1 MTLEEQKAALD
12 QLGDKINNKLNEA
25 TEKIAKGEKATSA
38 VKDELNKLI
47 EDHKTQTDAVIA
59 KHEEAA
65 GRIDSLETKL
75 QRLSKAEQEAETF
88 GSKMEKAMTET
99 LSEKGHV
106 SGIFTFEGMDTKAI
120 MLQTTALTGDVIQP
134 DRVRGIVSPMER
146 ERHIRPYMASGRTGS
161 NTVDYVEETAYTD
174 GMAGVA
180 EGAALAQSD
189 LTLEQKTAA
198 VKKVGSFV
206 TLSREM
212 LEDISGLMSYV
223 QGRLVAKY
231 NQREDTQLLAGDG
244 TGQNLAGVALN
255 ATAWA
260 DPGAISNGNAFDVLR
275 AAVKQAQVDEYFP
288 NLILVHPNELFAM
301 DTAKESTGAYL
312 LPYIFN
318 GQGHNISGIPI
329 VATTAIAPDNFL
341 IGDFQRG
348 AQIFDRREITLEI
361 ASENSDDWQKDLVS
375 AKLTT
380 RLAFPIYRP
389 DVFIKGVMSTSITAL
404 GS

>member
-180 EGAALAQSD
+180 EGRC
-189 LTLEQKTAA
+189 TCT
-198 VKKVGSFV
+198 V
-206 TLSREM
+206 
-212 LEDISGLMSYV
+212 
-223 QGRLVAKY
+223 
-231 NQREDTQLLAGDG
+231 
-244 TGQNLAGVALN
+244 
-255 ATAWA
+255 
-260 DPGAISNGNAFDVLR
+260 
-275 AAVKQAQVDEYFP
+275 
-288 NLILVHPNELFAM
+288 
-301 DTAKESTGAYL
+301 
-312 LPYIFN
+312 
-318 GQGHNISGIPI
+318 
-329 VATTAIAPDNFL
+329 
-341 IGDFQRG
+341 
-348 AQIFDRREITLEI
+348 
-361 ASENSDDWQKDLVS
+361 
-375 AKLTT
+375 
-380 RLAFPIYRP
+380 
-389 DVFIKGVMSTSITAL
+389 
-404 GS
+404 